1 MFTGKRDDEDFDVIT
16 ITAMA
21 IFTVEI
27 IAFSGGKPEY
37 LFGFFFWLD
46 IMATVTLILDVT
58 PIAEMAF
65 GDSISK
71 AGSEGGGG
79 RGGGADSTEAAR
91 AARMS
96 RAGTKAGRVVRLIR
110 LLRLIKMLKVFKK
123 EDKNKLYDFP
133 GEDMDEDEDSN
144 VQESAVSKKLSEM
157 TTRRVII
164 LVLTIMLILPVF
176 QTTMWQDD
184 LDTAGQHGINLI
196 YRRWRD
202 GLYAHQPE

>member
-123 EDKNKLYDFP
+123 EDKNQFNNYPGDDF
-133 GEDMDEDEDSN
+133 DEEEESN
-144 VQESAVSKKLSEM
+144 IQESAVSKKLSEM

-164 LVLTIMLILPVF
+164 L
-176 QTTMWQDD
+176 
-184 LDTAGQHGINLI
+184 
-196 YRRWRD
+196 
-202 GLYAHQPE
+202 